1 MLNAISSAVAIM
13 LTGIVIKF
21 IDDLLDEDELSFN
34 SANYIYCLVCILLA
48 CLINLK
54 LTAVLFLACYSFGMM
69 DSIFMILPT
78 NVPSWVEILIS
89 IFIAII
95 AAGLALTIWSY
106 LIIGSVQLIDDL
118 FDQKLDLKEGR
129 KNIAVWL
136 GFERAALLFLIFFYS
151 SLIFQPLLSVLVLS
165 SALII
170 SHGNNGRERNA

>member
-1 MLNAISSAVAIM
+1 ML
-13 LTGIVIKF
+13 KF
-21 IDDLLDEDELSFN
+21 
-34 SANYIYCLVCILLA
+34 YH
-48 CLINLK
+48 
-54 LTAVLFLACYSFGMM
+54 
-69 DSIFMILPT
+69 
-78 NVPSWVEILIS
+78 
-89 IFIAII
+89 FIAII

-106 LIIGSVQLIDDL
+106 LIIGSVQLIDVL
-118 FDQKLDLKEGR
+118 FDQKLDLEEGR